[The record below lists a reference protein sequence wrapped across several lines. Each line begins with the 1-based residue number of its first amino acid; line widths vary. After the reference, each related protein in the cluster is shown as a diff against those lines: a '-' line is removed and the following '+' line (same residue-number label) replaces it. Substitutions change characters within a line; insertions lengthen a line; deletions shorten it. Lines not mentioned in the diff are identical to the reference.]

1 MKKLPK
7 SAINFINR
15 LKDHDKERKEP
26 VILDVINTKSQEVV
40 NVLCDLFLGENW
52 YVVDPLSTEQVN
64 TLILDNI
71 LYKYSHIYRKE
82 AKKYK
87 KERKLNE

>member
-82 AKKYK
+82 VKKYK

>member
-52 YVVDPLSTEQVN
+52 YVVAPLSTEQVN

-82 AKKYK
+82 VKKYK